1 MLPDELDFKGVGNLA
16 GKGGLLSSHVSS
28 AEL

>member
-16 GKGGLLSSHVSS
+16 GKGGLLSSHVS